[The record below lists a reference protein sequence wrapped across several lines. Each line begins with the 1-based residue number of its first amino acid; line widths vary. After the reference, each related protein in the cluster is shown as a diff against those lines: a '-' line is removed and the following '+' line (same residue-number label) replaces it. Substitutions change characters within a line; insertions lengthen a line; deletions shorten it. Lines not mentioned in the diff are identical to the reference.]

1 MAMVVL
7 TMMVLKIGARMGGER
22 MKLEID
28 KTDYEFVKTMLL
40 RAAAHWELDMV
51 DDKKTQSFRDR
62 ARENAKMA
70 RQAAEILYGAEKKEG
85 TN

>member
-1 MAMVVL
+1 M
-7 TMMVLKIGARMGGER
+7 T
-22 MKLEID
+22 LEID
-28 KTDYEFVKTMLL
+28 RTDYDFVKTMLL

-70 RQAAEILYGAEKKEG
+70 RQAAEILYESEKG
-85 TN
+85 VRQ